1 MINMSTRYNGN
12 ETIEMYTERQMQ
24 PHGDARTSSGA
35 MCLCKLLLLL
45 ILARINYFK
54 NNAPQ

>member
-12 ETIEMYTERQMQ
+12 ETIQMYTERQMQ
-24 PHGDARTSSGA
+24 PHARTPSGA
-35 MCLCKLLLLL
+35 MCLCKLLLQLL

-54 NNAPQ
+54 NNAPQW

>member
-12 ETIEMYTERQMQ
+12 ETIQMYTERQMQ
-24 PHGDARTSSGA
+24 PHAHTPSGA
-35 MCLCKLLLLL
+35 MCLCKLLLLLL

-54 NNAPQ
+54 INAPQW